1 MERKTLIFRGRLILT
16 NSSLSSIPT
25 YVMGMYLLREEI
37 HKQMDTIRSQFFWRG
52 DSEKNNYHMVKWEH
66 VCLPKDFGGLGIIN
80 TRLMNESLL
89 LKWVWRILQNSKDD
103 KCCQLLRAKYLKRK
117 PFMQCR
123 EGVGSQF
130 WKGINKIKY
139 SISWGISYSVNNGRN
154 TRFWEDVW
162 ALEVPLKLKWPHLY
176 EKCLNKSC
184 LVHDC
189 LTDGEWNMKFR
200 RSLNSEELQNWEEL
214 LRSLSVIHLNDAD
227 DKPCWNFEK
236 SKHYSTKSMYRWLS
250 HRGVVNK
257 RMRKV

>member
-1 MERKTLIFRGRLILT
+1 MLWVCICYEKRLT
-16 NSSLSSIPT
+16 NKWTQLGANSF
-25 YVMGMYLLREEI
+25 GEETVR
-37 HKQMDTIRSQFFWRG
+37 K
-52 DSEKNNYHMVKWEH
+52 NYHMVKWEH

-130 WKGINKIKY
+130 WKGINKIKH

-162 ALEVPLKLKWPHLY
+162 ALEVPPQT
-176 EKCLNKSC
+176 EMASP
-184 LVHDC
+184 
-189 LTDGEWNMKFR
+189 
-200 RSLNSEELQNWEEL
+200 
-214 LRSLSVIHLNDAD
+214 I
-227 DKPCWNFEK
+227 
-236 SKHYSTKSMYRWLS
+236 
-250 HRGVVNK
+250 
-257 RMRKV
+257 